1 MCQTGCTQRFA
12 ILSAFIQ
19 GALARATCN
28 SQCRRRRAAG
38 RYAAP
43 RPFSSC
49 SPAAPRRKC
58 APAGQAQKGVVEWV
72 TRASRLSWEPPGSSR
87 RAGGKRPSSRPL
99 RRPAKK
105 VRRGEDCVPKDDLFW
120 AVKQSNSQ
128 KLPPVVVGRR
138 TSENPPARLL
148 LPGGPE
154 QRTPTYCHGDG
165 VDSRREFYLR
175 LEAAIAIA
183 QQDRDR

>member
-1 MCQTGCTQRFA
+1 MFCITARFWENNFRPGFFPG
-12 ILSAFIQ
+12 S
-19 GALARATCN
+19 GA
-28 SQCRRRRAAG
+28 QDG
-38 RYAAP
+38 Y
-43 RPFSSC
+43 
-49 SPAAPRRKC
+49 
-58 APAGQAQKGVVEWV
+58 QE
-72 TRASRLSWEPPGSSR
+72 LSWEPPGSSR

-120 AVKQSNSQ
+120 TVKQSNSQ

-154 QRTPTYCHGDG
+154 QRH
-165 VDSRREFYLR
+165 
-175 LEAAIAIA
+175 
-183 QQDRDR
+183 QDLLFGTLCLARKMWYF